1 MIYRTMN
8 DGNRIPALGF
18 GTFQMTSAEVF
29 DVLPAVIGL
38 GCTHID
44 TANRYF
50 NEVAVGE
57 AIKRSGVPRENLF
70 VTSKLFPPDYPH
82 GRCLIAIDETLRR
95 LGLDY
100 LDLMLFHQPY
110 GDYVDG
116 WQDMEEAV
124 RQGKVR
130 SIGVDNFSAA
140 KVREVMAVAS
150 IAPAAIQV
158 EMNPHNNRH
167 ALKRELADLDLTY
180 EGWYPLGHGDPALL
194 AEPAIAAPAERHDKT
209 PAQVVIRWHM
219 QEGNVVFPK
228 SLNLEHVRQNFDVF
242 DFELDAD
249 EMAAINA
256 LEQRPYHKVLDECP
270 AWMAEPQDYSKQA

>member
-18 GTFQMTSAEVF
+18 GTFQMTSEEVLR
-29 DVLPAVIGL
+29 VLPAVINL
-38 GCTHID
+38 GCRHID

-50 NEVAVGE
+50 NEVAVGQ
-57 AIKRSGVPRENLF
+57 AIRKSGVPREELF

-82 GRCLIAIDETLRR
+82 GRCLEAIDETLER

-110 GDYVDG
+110 GAYVDG

-130 SIGVDNFSAA
+130 SIGVDNFSAK
-140 KVREVMAVAS
+140 KVREIAAVAS
-150 IAPAAIQV
+150 IMPAAIQI
-158 EMNPHNNRH
+158 EMNPRNNRH
-167 ALKRELADLDLTY
+167 ALKDELADLDLTY

-194 AEPAIAAPAERHDKT
+194 AEPAIAAPAERHGKT
-209 PAQVVIRWHM
+209 PAQVVIRWHL

-242 DFELDAD
+242 DFELDAS

-256 LEQRPYHKVLDECP
+256 LEQRPYHQVLDECP
-270 AWMAEPQDYSKQA
+270 AWMAEPADYSKQA